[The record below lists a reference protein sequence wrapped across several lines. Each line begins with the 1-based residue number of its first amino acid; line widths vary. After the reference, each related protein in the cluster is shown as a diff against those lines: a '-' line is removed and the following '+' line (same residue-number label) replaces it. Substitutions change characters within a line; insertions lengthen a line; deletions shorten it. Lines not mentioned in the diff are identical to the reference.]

1 MKQLELSMYS
11 NLKGLDGHLKCDLDN
26 SDTTSILRT
35 IRRYNNKSRML
46 TDNDLLQIKHAIDQK
61 EHSLRIMKGYQKRS
75 SKSPTD
81 YFDPD
86 EIPPSE
92 KNKLA
97 ELYRPVGILIHW
109 RVTNKKKKD
118 MGKKDN

>member
-1 MKQLELSMYS
+1 MKQLELSIYS
-11 NLKGLDGHLKCDLDN
+11 NLKGLNGHIKCDLNN

-35 IRRYNNKSRML
+35 IRRYNNELWML
-46 TDNDLLQIKHAIDQK
+46 TDSDLLQIKYAIDQK
-61 EHSLRIMKGYQKRS
+61 EHSLRIIKGYQKRS

-86 EIPPSE
+86 EIPPYE

-109 RVTNKKKKD
+109 RVTNKKEKRHK
-118 MGKKDN
+118 